1 MGLHDNLSYLDLSAP
16 KNYDEKIKNT
26 LEEYQTNEPYYIED
40 NEIIR
45 SKIQNIMWKYAGI
58 VRDEVSLKQGLFEIL
73 EIKKTIDGKKVFSD
87 FASYEI
93 RNMILTS
100 EIIINSAL
108 KRKASIGA
116 HYRSD
121 SVCELSINGEKE
133 EIKNGKIFVK

>member
-1 MGLHDNLSYLDLSAP
+1 
-16 KNYDEKIKNT
+16 
-26 LEEYQTNEPYYIED
+26 
-40 NEIIR
+40 
-45 SKIQNIMWKYAGI
+45 MWKYAGI

-121 SVCELSINGEKE
+121 SACELSKNGEKE